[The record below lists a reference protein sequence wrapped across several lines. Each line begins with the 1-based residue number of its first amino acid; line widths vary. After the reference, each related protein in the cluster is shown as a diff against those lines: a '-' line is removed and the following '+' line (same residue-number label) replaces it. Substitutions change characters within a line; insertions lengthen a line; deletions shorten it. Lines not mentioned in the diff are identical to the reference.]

1 MRQQETPQIHA
12 GSMADIAFLLLIF
25 FLVTTTIPN
34 DQGILKRLPKNEGE
48 EIELNMRNV
57 LEISLNSDN
66 QILLEGSRH
75 IKITELKDAIRAFID
90 NGSECD
96 YCNGAKE
103 AGSSDHPTKAILEF
117 ESSETASYGAYIAV
131 HNEINKAY
139 NELRNNL
146 ALKKYGR
153 SLDDLKKALAF
164 SKNKD
169 ELEAQLAEIRDSYP
183 MLISEIKGT
192 DFLNN

>member
-34 DQGILKRLPKNEGE
+34 DQGILKRLPKNQEGE
-48 EIELNMRNV
+48 IEMNRRNV

-66 QILLEGSRH
+66 QLLLEGTRH
-75 IKITELKDAIRAFID
+75 IEITELKDAIRSFID

-96 YCNGAKE
+96 YCDGAKE
-103 AGSSDHPTKAILEF
+103 ISSSDHPSQAVLEF
-117 ESSETASYGAYIAV
+117 ESSETAAYGAYVAV

-139 NELRNNL
+139 NELRNSL
-146 ALKKYGR
+146 AQKKYGR
-153 SLDDLKKALAF
+153 SLDELRKALAF

-169 ELEAQLAEIRDSYP
+169 ELKTQLAEIRDSYP
-183 MLISEIKGT
+183 MQISEIRGT